1 MKTLDSKAQLAVSAL
16 LGLIVLHAMML
27 VALFT
32 HAELSPPDFVG
43 PLNAAVI
50 ALQLIAMLLIYC
62 ANRQRYIWVLLAALV
77 SIPGVGP
84 HKFLSEPD
92 ALQLSPVILSGT
104 LFILLLARYGLWVGR
119 DRQDIQAQDSAR

>member
-16 LGLIVLHAMML
+16 LGLIVLHTMML

-32 HAELSPPDFVG
+32 HAALSPPDFVG

-50 ALQLIAMLLIYC
+50 ALQLMAILLIYC
-62 ANRQRYIWVLLAALV
+62 NNQQRYTWVLLAAVV

-84 HKFLSEPD
+84 HKFLLEPD

-104 LFILLLARYGLWVGR
+104 LFILMLTRYAIWT
-119 DRQDIQAQDSAR
+119 DRQRVSTAGN